1 MSSSESDEGDDD
13 EKNALKPTSGIAALR
28 LRLIHE
34 KEKKK
39 KKMLLSQHSSLE
51 TTNIKNKKQNADDD
65 DHDEIKTSSAKAIEN
80 ERMRF
85 REERA
90 ALREV
95 IGELSEENASL
106 MAKILKTTTTRTNE
120 TKVTKEVES
129 VTDFEKREQL
139 EKRTN
144 LMEKRAKEFQRQK
157 EAAEQARGEDANRF
171 SQKLSDLESIK
182 QRLSQQL
189 REARETIEKRDKE
202 VTRLREHLLDVEEA
216 DDRDEIAIEERV
228 EIEKKKAL
236 ENFENGIE
244 ILRTKLQMSEES
256 LLNKQREVE
265 NLNRALGSFYADQE
279 QIDGKTNDAKE
290 ARQKL
295 SQTTAKLRETSAL
308 LEKKTAEIENLENTS
323 KMMEEKFK
331 DMSRKCSEAT
341 AQSTKLRVALTQ
353 AIKKIARL
361 SSSFSSRGVDSEVF
375 IDKAVITKLLVTY
388 FERGFSEE
396 VLELM
401 ARLLDMEG
409 SQRDAI
415 LSGARRATRVI
426 SKVARAPLGIARGFG
441 KAFGV
446 ISGAGL
452 RVVGA
457 TGEHAEVPVAD
468 LFIEFL
474 LREAEEE
481 LSTSRS
487 GRKSVTLAAD
497 EKENSPTNES
507 KEEVNHLETFSVDV
521 E

>member
-51 TTNIKNKKQNADDD
+51 TTNIKNKKQNDDD
-65 DHDEIKTSSAKAIEN
+65 DEIKTSSAKAIEN

-139 EKRTN
+139 EKQTN

-157 EAAEQARGEDANRF
+157 EAAEQARGDDANRF

-265 NLNRALGSFYADQE
+265 NLNRVLGSFYADQE

-361 SSSFSSRGVDSEVF
+361 SSSSSSRGDESEVF

-409 SQRDAI
+409 SQRYAI